1 MKNENKSKPTPAF
14 EARLNHIR
22 VSVWENSANGKL
34 WQNTVITRRYKDGDD
49 TWKDSNT
56 FSGLGD
62 LALVAEGVR
71 LAQEF
76 IRSKELGTTSQTD
89 FDDVHL

>member
-14 EARLNHIR
+14 ETRLNHIR

-34 WQNTVITRRYKDGDD
+34 WQNTVITRRFKDGDIY
-49 TWKDSNT
+49 KDSNT

-62 LALVAEGVR
+62 LALVAEAVK

-76 IRSKELGTTSQTD
+76 IRSQELEGTTPTD
-89 FDDVHL
+89 TDDIHI

>member
-1 MKNENKSKPTPAF
+1 MKNENKSKQTPAF

-34 WQNTVITRRYKDGDD
+34 WLNTVITRRYKDGDE
-49 TWKDSNT
+49 WKDSNT

-76 IRSKELGTTSQTD
+76 IRSKELGGSTQMDS
-89 FDDVHL
+89 DDIHI